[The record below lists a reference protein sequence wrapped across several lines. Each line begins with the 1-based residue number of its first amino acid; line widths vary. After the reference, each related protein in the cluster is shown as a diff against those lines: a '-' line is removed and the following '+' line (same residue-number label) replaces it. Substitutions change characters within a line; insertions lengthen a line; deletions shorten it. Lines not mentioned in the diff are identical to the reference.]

1 MYQSRT
7 ILALAL
13 ANSVSALLLPA
24 NPGRVAKV
32 HMAATEPAAPTE
44 TKAFPTPAYEGL
56 KLPYETGGTNDNLYK
71 KVNDEVGPFLFGI
84 GGGSPKL
91 AGGLTPTPT
100 GLKKLGSTGVFMKDI
115 VDKGLLKSDPHSL
128 DELQK
133 FVKAGLDK
141 QNAAAM
147 PGLAPMPD
155 DYNFFGGDDLA
166 AQLCVLLE
174 SNPFY
179 AASLTPRAGG
189 GFEIINF
196 DPVSKDPP
204 YNVKIMREMGRPGPQ
219 VNFRFS
225 VKPEGGLAIDGYD
238 VFENGVKIPNP
249 PEDEEYKGSASPLQ
263 YFASAALYDLFYISQ
278 TLHGSIHVFH
288 YVLTNALMWASEDYN
303 RLNRAS
309 VDYNSN
315 VNTKYSAVT
324 GVLIA
329 LGGNGLLTSA
339 NGLGGCDASLPIMKA
354 NIEAWGACSTATDFH
369 DAWFQSPRKDLEAA
383 GIMTE
388 FFKHTDLSR
397 ACAISATAA
406 LEKKLDKLDSTNA
419 KLRDYIDQSGA
430 WPEENGIKTVRSL
443 LDMLFI
449 TGVIHGGTLSM
460 TRLFGKPEFYRWRNI
475 DETKWNA
482 NGDVF
487 SAAIGLSTV
496 MGVQEGKHVCG
507 SETKASGCVE
517 DITGGSLQKVLRA
530 YDEQADKLKEVY
542 QKKIQERPDFNDV
555 GFILTD
561 YCTDFYDG
569 KQLTIATYI

>member
-1 MYQSRT
+1 MLY
-7 ILALAL
+7 LAL
-13 ANSVSALLLPA
+13 NSASALLLPT

-32 HMAATEPAAPTE
+32 RMTATESTAPAE
-44 TKAFPTPAYEGL
+44 TKVFPTPAYEGL
-56 KLPYETGGTNDNLYK
+56 VLPYETGRMNDNINK
-71 KVNDEVGPFLFGI
+71 KVNDEVNPFLFGI

-91 AGGLTPTPT
+91 AGGLTPVAP
-100 GLKKLGSTGVFMKDI
+100 GVFKDLGSTGVFMKAI
-115 VDKGLLKSDPHSL
+115 VDEGLLKSDPHSL

-133 FVKAGLDK
+133 FVRAGLDK

-166 AQLCVLLE
+166 AQLCVILE

-179 AASLTPRAGG
+179 ASSLTPRAGG

-196 DPVSKDPP
+196 DPVATDPP
-204 YNVKIMREMGRPGPQ
+204 YNVKILRTMGRPGPQ
-219 VNFRFS
+219 VNFQFS
-225 VKPEGGLAIDGYD
+225 VKPEGGLKIDGYD
-238 VFENGVKIPNP
+238 VFENGVKIENP
-249 PEDEEYKGSASPLQ
+249 PEHEPYKGSASPLQ
-263 YFASAALYDLFYISQ
+263 YFASATLYDLFYVSQ
-278 TLHGSIHVFH
+278 TLHGPIHVLH
-288 YVLTNALMWASEDYN
+288 YVLTNALKYASEDYT
-303 RLNRAS
+303 RLNKWA

-315 VNTKYSAVT
+315 VNTKYGAVT
-324 GVLIA
+324 KVLIA
-329 LGGNGLLTSA
+329 LGGEGLLTSA

-354 NIEAWGACSTATDFH
+354 NIEAWGACSTPTEFFE
-369 DAWFQSPRKDLEAA
+369 AWFQSPRKDLERA
-383 GIMTE
+383 GLLTE
-388 FFKHTDLSR
+388 FFKHTDLCA

-406 LEKKLDKLDSTNA
+406 LETKSEKMASTEE
-419 KLRDYIDQSGA
+419 KLREYIDQSGA
-430 WPEENGIKTVRSL
+430 WAPEENGIKTVRSL
-443 LDMLFI
+443 LDIMLI

-475 DETKWNA
+475 DEEKWNP

-487 SAAIGLSTV
+487 SSAIGLSTI

-507 SETKASGCVE
+507 SKTTFSGSEE
-517 DITGGSLQKVLRA
+517 DITGGSLQKVLRT
-530 YDEQADKLKEVY
+530 YDRQADKLKEVY
-542 QKKIQERPDFNDV
+542 EKKIQERPDFNDV